1 MGRVGRSMPA
11 FPVRITPV
19 WTAFSHCY
27 FRHKLTDTS
36 GHLLLKQERDT
47 SKKYI
52 SRLVAR
58 CLGGSQK
65 GREQ

>member
-1 MGRVGRSMPA
+1 MPE
-11 FPVRITPV
+11 FPVRIRPV
-19 WTAFSHCY
+19 WTAFSPSY

-52 SRLVAR
+52 SCSLSWRFPEGAAAIALDPD
-58 CLGGSQK
+58 G
-65 GREQ
+65 

>member
-19 WTAFSHCY
+19 WTAFSPCY

-36 GHLLLKQERDT
+36 GHLLLKQETDT
-47 SKKYI
+47 IKKYI
-52 SRLVAR
+52 VA
-58 CLGGSQK
+58 
-65 GREQ
+65 